1 MYPVDKKLMKYNQR
15 HTTINQYTV
24 TNQHQL
30 LSTSTMT
37 TKIEINAKYVSQW
50 KDFCKNS
57 LIKEI
62 NVTENSD
69 LHRFSSNM
77 FRELI
82 KIYNEDINKYEIICK
97 FLSKGISFTAVLIEQ
112 KVFEFFSDVMKHEKP
127 NNYQK
132 QYKAL
137 FKEFRNKVQRE
148 KIIKELHDRME
159 ELHDSKQALVHVE
172 TKTNETNEK
181 QYAIDKNRTEI
192 AHQQEIRLLKN
203 EIERLKEQRDKE
215 IVSSSLKDSVIN
227 TKDTLI
233 MQQLDTIK
241 QLQGDKIFFQKLVN
255 ELTSN

>member
-1 MYPVDKKLMKYNQR
+1 
-15 HTTINQYTV
+15 
-24 TNQHQL
+24 
-30 LSTSTMT
+30 MT
-37 TKIEINAKYVSQW
+37 TNIEINAKYISQW

-62 NVTENSD
+62 NVTENSY
-69 LHRFSSNM
+69 LHKFSSNM

-82 KIYNEDINKYEIICK
+82 KIYNEDINKYETICK
-97 FLSKGISFTAVLIEQ
+97 FLSKGISFTAVLRQ
-112 KVFEFFSDVMKHEKP
+112 MLFDFFSDVMKHKKP
-127 NNYQK
+127 KNYEK

-137 FKEFRNKVQRE
+137 FKEFRTKVQRE

-159 ELHDSKQALVHVE
+159 ELHENKRAIVHVE

-215 IVSSSLKDSVIN
+215 TEKSNLKDNIISS
-227 TKDTLI
+227 KDTI
-233 MQQLDTIK
+233 IFQQLDTIK
-241 QLQGDKIFFQKLVN
+241 YLNEDKIFFQKLVN
-255 ELTSN
+255 ELHKNLK